1 MIYSHVVSIAG
12 RSTLPVLRSDLLRG
26 TLDLLV
32 LKTLTH
38 GPQHG
43 WGIAQ
48 AIRQGSGGV
57 FEVQQGSLYPALFR
71 MKRKGWVT
79 SEWRVG
85 ESGRR
90 ARFYTLTATGRKQ
103 LGEEEATW
111 SAASTAVNCLLGAY
125 S

>member
-1 MIYSHVVSIAG
+1 MPI
-12 RSTLPVLRSDLLRG
+12 LRSELLRG

-32 LKTLTH
+32 LKTLTD

-71 MKRKGWVT
+71 MKRKGWVS
-79 SEWRVG
+79 SEWRLTEG
-85 ESGRR
+85 GRR
-90 ARFYTLTATGRKQ
+90 ARFYALTASGRRQ

-111 SAASTAVNCLLGAY
+111 STASTAVNRLLGAH
-125 S
+125 SQ